1 MNGPKIT
8 DKPPAPLTYIRSF
21 ECSARH
27 LSFTKAA
34 AELGYTQAGVS
45 NQVRALEKYL
55 GRMLFVRHARSLE
68 LTEIGEAFLPMLKE
82 SLDHID
88 FATNTVLSTS
98 RRRSVAVSCPASL
111 AENWLSRVI
120 ANFRRDNPD
129 IEVLIHGTIWERST
143 GQLADIAI
151 TIRRDDDKPAGTQ
164 MWVDRL
170 VLVCAPDYL
179 KHLGGVTNPTSLGHH
194 SWISIHGRQEF
205 WARMAASLGIPRRS
219 SGITISAD
227 TSNIALELA
236 ANGAGFLATTLSL
249 AEVYIRRK
257 LLVEVFPVRPPSP
270 WNYYMLDGT
279 NRKGSSVRL
288 LREWLLA
295 EAGAFQAELHSV
307 AS

>member
-1 MNGPKIT
+1 MNGTKAT
-8 DKPPAPLTYIRSF
+8 AKPPAPLAYIRSF

-34 AELGYTQAGVS
+34 IELGYTQAGVS
-45 NQVRALEKYL
+45 NQVRALENYL
-55 GRMLFVRHARSLE
+55 GRKLFVRHARSLE

-98 RRRSVAVSCPASL
+98 RHRSVAVSCPASL

-120 ANFRRDNPD
+120 AAFSRDNPD
-129 IEVLIHGTIWERST
+129 IEILVHGTIWERTT

-164 MWVDRL
+164 MWKDSL
-170 VLVCAPDYL
+170 VLVCSPDFL
-179 KHLGGVTNPTSLGHH
+179 DRMGGVSSPADLGRFPR
-194 SWISIHGRQEF
+194 IAIHGRQEF
-205 WARMAASLGIPRRS
+205 WAGMVAGLGIPFRS
-219 SGITISAD
+219 GGNAISAD

-249 AEVYIRRK
+249 AEVYLRRK
-257 LLVEVFPVRPPSP
+257 LLVEPFPVRVPSP
-270 WNYYMLDGT
+270 WNYYMFDGA
-279 NRKGSSVRL
+279 NRKGSSVRQ

-295 EAGAFQAELHSV
+295 EAVAFEAELNAV
-307 AS
+307 TG